1 MGAAER
7 QYPTSIPG
15 FEGISRFWD
24 IKHNRCAAK
33 ILPGEYYVTREGEMI
48 TTVLGSCISA
58 CIRDTQTGIGGMNHF
73 MLPGCNT
80 KHSGSW
86 ADADALETR
95 FGVAAMEN
103 LINEILKQGCR
114 KQNLEVKLFGGG
126 DVMKMKNNSVGDKN
140 IEFAQNFVKEEGL
153 SIAAQDLGGESP
165 RKVIYFPETGKVLVK
180 RLRAVQTAAIAAE
193 ETRYASKF
201 EEKSSCGS
209 IELFD

>member
-1 MGAAER
+1 MQAAQR
-7 QYPTSIPG
+7 QYSTCIAG

-24 IKHNRCAAK
+24 TKHNVCAAK
-33 ILPGEYYVTREGEMI
+33 ILPGEYYVTRTGEMI

-58 CIRDTQTGIGGMNHF
+58 CMRDVKTGIGGMNHF

-86 ADADALETR
+86 AEAGSLETR

-114 KQNLEVKLFGGG
+114 KKSLEVKLFGGG
-126 DVMKMKNNSVGDKN
+126 DVMKMKSNSIGNKN
-140 IEFAQNFVKEEGL
+140 IEFALNFVKEEGIN
-153 SIAAQDLGGESP
+153 IAAQDLGGDSP
-165 RKVIYFPETGKVLVK
+165 RKVVYFPETGRVLVK
-180 RLRAVQTAAIAAE
+180 RLRVVQTAAIAAE
-193 ETRYASKF
+193 ETRYESSF

-209 IELFD
+209 IELFN